1 MFLVQKKFLFYI
13 NYIMFFSTISK
24 NQFGFMPRWS
34 TMEDIFLFRCL
45 IKKYREAPKDLH
57 VIFIDPEKAYD
68 RDLESLCV
76 GFLEK

>member
-45 IKKYREAPKDLH
+45 MQKYKETFKDFH
-57 VIFIDPEKAYD
+57 IVFIN
-68 RDLESLCV
+68 
-76 GFLEK
+76 LEKVYDGIPREVM